1 MRGII
6 LAGGSAT
13 RLRPL
18 TLVSS
23 KQLLPVY
30 DKPMIYYPL
39 SLLIELGLR
48 EILVIAAPEHRDS
61 YERLLGD
68 GSRFGIR
75 LEYAV
80 QDFPRGLA
88 HALLLAR
95 TFVGDGSMC
104 LALGD
109 NLFHGPKLQS
119 RLRDALLR
127 HRGCTLFSRKVA
139 NPEQYGVATV
149 DALGRITS
157 LVEKPERPRSSLAVT
172 GLYLYDNDA
181 LDKAAGLTPS
191 HRGELEITDLNRS
204 YVQEG
209 RATLVELGDD
219 TTWFDTG
226 TPDSLLDA
234 AQYIRMQQ
242 QLQAAPVGSPAESAL
257 RAGLIDR
264 EPPEGPAPQSP
275 GTPTPQPP
283 ERPAPPPHSVAAP
296 ARPAGSSGRT
306 GPAGHRR
313 SLLTEPQP

>member
-68 GSRFGIR
+68 GSQYGIR

-80 QDFPRGLA
+80 QDLPRGLA

-95 TFVGDGSMC
+95 PFVDDGPMC

-109 NLFHGPKLQS
+109 NLFHGPKLPT

-127 HRGCTLFSRKVA
+127 HQGCTLFSRKVA
-139 NPEQYGVATV
+139 NPERYGVATV
-149 DALGRITS
+149 DARGRITH

-172 GLYLYDNDA
+172 GLYFYDNDA

-204 YVQEG
+204 YVREG

-242 QLQAAPVGSPAESAL
+242 RLRAAPVGSPAESAL

-264 EPPEGPAPQSP
+264 VPPEGPAPR
-275 GTPTPQPP
+275 PP
-283 ERPAPPPHSVAAP
+283 ERSAPGPHPVAAP
-296 ARPAGSSGRT
+296 ARPAGPSGRA
-306 GPAGHRR
+306 GPAGHRH
-313 SLLTEPQP
+313 SLLAEPQP

>member
-30 DKPMIYYPL
+30 DKPMVYYPL

-48 EILVIAAPEHRDS
+48 QILVISTPEHRDQ

-68 GSRFGIR
+68 GGRFGIR

-80 QDFPRGLA
+80 QDHPRGLA

-95 TFVGDGSMC
+95 PFVGDGPIC

-109 NLFHGPKLQS
+109 NLFHGPGLPG
-119 RLRDALLR
+119 RLRGALRR

-139 NPEQYGVATV
+139 APEQYGVATV
-149 DALGRITS
+149 DARGRITG
-157 LVEKPERPRSSLAVT
+157 LEEKPERPRSSLAVT

-181 LDKAAGLTPS
+181 LHKAAALTPS
-191 HRGELEITDLNRS
+191 PRGELEITDLNRS
-204 YVQEG
+204 YVGEG

-219 TTWFDTG
+219 TVWFDTG

-234 AQYIRMQQ
+234 AQYIRLQQ
-242 QLQAAPVGSPAESAL
+242 QMQSEPIGSPADSAY

-264 EPPEGPAPQSP
+264 DALERQAPVLP
-275 GTPTPQPP
+275 LHA
-283 ERPAPPPHSVAAP
+283 RAP
-296 ARPAGSSGRT
+296 AD
-306 GPAGHRR
+306 PAGHRHG
-313 SLLTEPQP
+313 LLTEPQP

>member
-48 EILVIAAPEHRDS
+48 EILVISTPEHRDQ

-68 GSRFGIR
+68 GGRLGIR
-75 LEYAV
+75 LAYTV
-80 QDFPRGLA
+80 QDEPRGLG

-95 TFVGDGSMC
+95 SFIGDEKIC

-109 NLFHGPKLQS
+109 NLFHGPALPE
-119 RLRDALLR
+119 RLSDALRR
-127 HRGCTLFSRKVA
+127 HRGCTLFSRKVTD
-139 NPEQYGVATV
+139 PEQYGVATV
-149 DALGRITS
+149 DGHGRVVD
-157 LVEKPERPRSSLAVT
+157 LAEKPERPSSNLAVT
-172 GLYLYDNDA
+172 GLYFYDNDA
-181 LDKAAGLTPS
+181 LGKAAALKPS
-191 HRGELEITDLNRS
+191 HRGELEITDLNRA
-204 YVQEG
+204 YVREG

-219 TTWFDTG
+219 GAWFDTG

-234 AQYIRMQQ
+234 AQYIRMNQQ
-242 QLQAAPVGSPAESAL
+242 TGARPIGSPEETAF
-257 RAGLIDR
+257 RAGLISR
-264 EPPEGPAPQSP
+264 EELERHTRPDAPAP
-275 GTPTPQPP
+275 
-283 ERPAPPPHSVAAP
+283 
-296 ARPAGSSGRT
+296 AG
-306 GPAGHRR
+306 RR
-313 SLLTEPQP
+313 HGLLTEPRP